1 MFDPSLRTEVA
12 PVFPDGVDAVDG
24 DVRDLYELHLGG
36 GEVREMGEQGMM
48 MKWVSE
54 PARP

>member
-12 PVFPDGVDAVDG
+12 PVLPDGVNAVDG
-24 DVRDLYELHLGG
+24 DVRDLYELHLDGWA
-36 GEVREMGEQGMM
+36 VREMGEQGM